1 MTEENYY
8 QASACSEISTTKL
21 QGEHRYDVCVVGGG
35 VTGLS
40 SAISLAE
47 KGYQVCVLEAQKI
60 GHGASGRNGGQFIFG
75 FGSEMPQFGNWL
87 GSLKQK
93 NSGNCP

>member
-8 QASACSEISTTKL
+8 QASACSEIATTKL

-40 SAISLAE
+40 SAINLAE
-47 KGYQVCVLEAQKI
+47 KGYQV
-60 GHGASGRNGGQFIFG
+60 
-75 FGSEMPQFGNWL
+75 
-87 GSLKQK
+87 
-93 NSGNCP
+93 